1 MLKIPIAEG
10 NPGPIELKPC
20 GGLARY
26 HKNARIVVVVNYLSS
41 DNTTPMNSHPLDLLN
56 ENEITKAVE
65 IINDQAI
72 WMIPHGLKKLH
83 YKNRRKMSL
92 TTSNQGE

>member
-56 ENEITKAVE
+56 ENEISKAIE
-65 IINDQAI
+65 IINDQANLDDSAWFETI
-72 WMIPHGLKKLH
+72 AL
-83 YKNRRKMSL
+83 
-92 TTSNQGE
+92 